1 MGDGSQGSPPPQGCL
16 PRGLASLTPP
26 LRTSSELGTLPLFPE
41 GLETDKRE
49 MCFLLSRH
57 RILTLN

>member
-1 MGDGSQGSPPPQGCL
+1 MGGCSQGSPPPQGCL
-16 PRGLASLTPP
+16 PRGLASPTAP
-26 LRTSSELGTLPLFPE
+26 LRTSSELCTPSLFPE

-49 MCFLLSRH
+49 TCFLLSRH